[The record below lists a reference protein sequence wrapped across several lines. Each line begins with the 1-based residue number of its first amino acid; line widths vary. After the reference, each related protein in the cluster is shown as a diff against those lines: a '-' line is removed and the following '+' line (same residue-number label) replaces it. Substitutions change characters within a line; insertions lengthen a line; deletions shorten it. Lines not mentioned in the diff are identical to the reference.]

1 MTTAAVH
8 SVSGPAVLIPGP
20 STPGCLLVTNA
31 GTFTHFRL
39 AFSRYSF
46 SFKFVFRRTVFMELV
61 IFAIGDSRVFSID
74 YLC

>member
-1 MTTAAVH
+1 MLRPLEKTAYIKFLT
-8 SVSGPAVLIPGP
+8 SVFSKYTNSSSVFFSSLI
-20 STPGCLLVTNA
+20 TAC
-31 GTFTHFRL
+31 L